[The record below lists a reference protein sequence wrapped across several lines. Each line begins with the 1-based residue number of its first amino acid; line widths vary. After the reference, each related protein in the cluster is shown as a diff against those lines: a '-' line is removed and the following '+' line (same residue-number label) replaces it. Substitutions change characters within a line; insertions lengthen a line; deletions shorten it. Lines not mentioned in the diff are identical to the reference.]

1 MNKDLLELWGQTL
14 VEMAKIAQGPK
25 SFFNF
30 FQNGFAKKVKEPDFM
45 QEQFLNL
52 CRRMFGKEGIE
63 GFNAVLKEFYENIG
77 VVPRAQYN
85 ELREKYEELKTKVKE
100 LEEKIEKLK
109 KGFESRTGLSYD
121 LIEQWTET
129 AKKYTEINQQFF
141 REFSK
146 FFKP

>member
-1 MNKDLLELWGQTL
+1 MNQDLLELWGQTL
-14 VEMAKIAQGPK
+14 LEMTKIAKGPK
-25 SFFNF
+25 SFFDL
-30 FQNGFAKKVKEPDFM
+30 FQNGFAKQEPKPDSM
-45 QEQFLNL
+45 QEQFVKL
-52 CRRMFGKEGIE
+52 CQKTFGNEGIE
-63 GFNAVLKEFYENIG
+63 GFNAVWKEFYENVG
-77 VVPRAQYN
+77 VVPRTQYN